1 MKKLLAIAVL
11 GLLLNGCGDSESD
24 YDKGYEDAWE
34 GYSPKKSSDSYMEG
48 YEEGE
53 FDADCDHYKRNLLW
67 DKYRAIKC
75 HLSE

>member
-1 MKKLLAIAVL
+1 MKKLLGILVL
-11 GLLLNGCGDSESD
+11 GFLLSSCGDSGND

-34 GYSPKKSSDSYMEG
+34 GISPKKNSASYMDG

>member
-1 MKKLLAIAVL
+1 MKNLLGIVVL
-11 GLLLNGCGDSESD
+11 GLLLSSCGDSGND
-24 YDKGYEDAWE
+24 YNKGYEDAWE
-34 GYSPKKSSDSYMEG
+34 GISPKKNSASYMDG